1 MNDYANLKSKINSPV
16 DCFIFDTITST
27 NDYLATLKFSKTTQI
42 CITQEQTKGRGQ
54 YARQWLSQKNSSII
68 LSIRRVFSSNTS
80 LSGLSL
86 VVGLALV
93 DVLQEYGVADLQ
105 LKWPNDVYFKDKK
118 LAGILIE
125 SALQG
130 DYQAVITGLGLNVDL
145 HTDFNCKTPWIDLK
159 QINSATI
166 NKLDLSKNII
176 NKILEYFDIFAI
188 HGFNSFFIKW
198 QKFDYLLGKKV
209 CYEHKLQSFEGV
221 CVGIDYQGALLIK
234 TQNGVKTIYSSEFL
248 NIC

>member
-1 MNDYANLKSKINSPV
+1 MNDYANLKAQINSPV

-27 NDYLATLKFSKTTQI
+27 NDYLASLKFSKITQV
-42 CITQEQTKGRGQ
+42 CITEEQTHGRGQ

-68 LSIRRVFSSNTS
+68 LSIRRVFLSSTS

-93 DVLQEYGVADLQ
+93 DVLQEYGINDLT

-125 SALQG
+125 SVLQG
-130 DYQAVITGLGLNVDL
+130 NYQSVIIGLGLNVDL
-145 HTDFNCKTPWIDLK
+145 HTNFSCKTPWIDLK
-159 QINSATI
+159 QINSTTI

-176 NKILEYFDIFAI
+176 NKILEYFDIFAT
-188 HGFNSFFIKW
+188 HGFNTFFVKW
-198 QKFDYLLGKKV
+198 KKFDYLLGKKV
-209 CYEHKLQSFEGV
+209 RYEYKLQSFEGV

-234 TQNGVKTIYSSEFL
+234 TKHGVKTIYSSEFL
-248 NIC
+248 HIC